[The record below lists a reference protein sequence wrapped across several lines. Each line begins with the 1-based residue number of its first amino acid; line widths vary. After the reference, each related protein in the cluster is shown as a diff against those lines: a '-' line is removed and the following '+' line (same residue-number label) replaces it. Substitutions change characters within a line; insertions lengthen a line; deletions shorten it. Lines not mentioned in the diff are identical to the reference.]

1 MQLTD
6 LGDWWSIPVT
16 VEYWLG
22 LYLCASAQLRRGEAT
37 LANCAKCNL
46 RKWRSF
52 SAGLLILAALAVV
65 LPGCGKGKK
74 AVTNEIAVGVVLPI
88 TGREAKP
95 GQFQREG
102 IELAIHQIN
111 QGGGILINELGKK
124 LPIKEIFY
132 DDSSDQAKS
141 AGLVERAMTSDNV
154 VAVLGGYSTA
164 LGEAE
169 SVMPD
174 RYQTPWITTGAAA
187 STIFSR
193 GYQYIFGTLSP
204 TDLLGYTTAEFL
216 GSLVDHGKLIKGL
229 KLALALEN
237 TDHGVDY
244 GKGIDKWIQEHPGYF
259 QVVFSEKFDLGST
272 DFSGLLQKVKNARAD
287 IFLADAHLQDYITM
301 HRQYMQTAMYHQMIS
316 YGARGPESDARKAL
330 GDATNYIFAGIWW
343 SSKLP
348 YPQVKKFNSD
358 YLAFV
363 GRPPDSW
370 YPATAYDAV
379 RALATAIEQA
389 GSVNKTAIRDHLRT
403 VELKDSLLPGQV
415 LRFGP
420 NGQIG
425 TPFVIVQNEPGDKVD
440 IVYPPDAATG
450 EAIAPQ
456 PR

>member
-1 MQLTD
+1 
-6 LGDWWSIPVT
+6 
-16 VEYWLG
+16 
-22 LYLCASAQLRRGEAT
+22 
-37 LANCAKCNL
+37 LANCTECNL
-46 RKWRSF
+46 KEWRPLA
-52 SAGLLILAALAVV
+52 AGLLLLLVLALV
-65 LPGCGKGKK
+65 LPGCGKGSTSG
-74 AVTNEIAVGVVLPI
+74 TNEITVGVVLPI

-95 GQFQREG
+95 GLYQREG

-111 QGGGILINELGKK
+111 QGGGIFIKELGKK
-124 LPIKEIFY
+124 LPVKEVFY
-132 DDSSDQAKS
+132 DDGSDQAKS
-141 AGLVERAMTSDNV
+141 AGLVERAMSSDNV
-154 VAVLGGYSTA
+154 VAVVGGYSTA

-187 STIFSR
+187 TTIFSH

-216 GSLVDHGKLIKGL
+216 GSAVDHGKLKKGL
-229 KLALALEN
+229 KLALVLEN

-259 QVVFSEKFDLGST
+259 TVVFSEKFDLGST

-301 HRQYMQTAMYHQMIS
+301 HRQYVQTAMYHQMIS

-343 SSKLP
+343 SGKLP
-348 YPQVKKFNSD
+348 YPQVKKFVAD
-358 YLAFV
+358 YQASA
-363 GRPPDSW
+363 GHPPDSW
-370 YPATAYDAV
+370 YPATAYDAM
-379 RALATAIEQA
+379 RALAAAIERA
-389 GSVNKTAIRDHLRT
+389 GSLNKTAIRDQLRT
-403 VELKDSLLPGQV
+403 VELNDSLLPGQV
-415 LRFGP
+415 LRFGK
-420 NGQIG
+420 NGQIN
-425 TPFVIVQNEPGDKVD
+425 TPFVIVQNKPGDKVD

-450 EAIAPQ
+450 EAIAPK